1 MAVRTANLD
10 CGRWEFVL
18 TDDMRK
24 WLERLDKDA
33 WLLSNEVLE
42 ARVQASKEGNVQ
54 LIERLMRIDR
64 SIGLTRDMIRRAMDA
79 Q

>member
-79 Q
+79 